1 MKVKENLTD
10 DEKARM
16 TQIEQFSSQMLDNV
30 DTKNIEPDAAVA
42 LSDYL
47 GVASLANPEAAQE
60 KYQELQSVLGSKLQ
74 EYDQANGL
82 ENAAGKTPE
91 EMKANEDAWNQVA
104 TQIDVKPVLKEL
116 NPILSELPKE
126 EQLEI
131 LSTLQRTVIF
141 DLKDNAPDANGV
153 QTMQTALEN
162 NVAEFNNLVK
172 AEYLKQTAKAQFCE
186 QNKIEPKK
194 FEELLMKSAKGETLS
209 EEEKGTLTKYNEHT
223 AKVMSDNLQ
232 FNCPYKNKEFLKNAI
247 ELTRAQM
254 ISRSTTK

>member
-1 MKVKENLTD
+1 MVDTADNKELYDDIAAIQAKEKANTPVSDEEKAALLARLNEMANSSVDFDPDRLESIEAFAASFGNNSNAEAILKRIAEQKAKAEANSAQQQDTPTNQPNEPTAEEKKLDIANEPSYSVYKEYEALKGKENLTD

-91 EMKANEDAWNQVA
+91 EMKANEDAWN
-104 TQIDVKPVLKEL
+104 
-116 NPILSELPKE
+116 
-126 EQLEI
+126 
-131 LSTLQRTVIF
+131 
-141 DLKDNAPDANGV
+141 
-153 QTMQTALEN
+153 
-162 NVAEFNNLVK
+162 
-172 AEYLKQTAKAQFCE
+172 
-186 QNKIEPKK
+186 
-194 FEELLMKSAKGETLS
+194 
-209 EEEKGTLTKYNEHT
+209 
-223 AKVMSDNLQ
+223 
-232 FNCPYKNKEFLKNAI
+232 
-247 ELTRAQM
+247 
-254 ISRSTTK
+254 